1 MYKNDSWC
9 ILILTKLNKSTLSLT
24 EEGSSRILCLTAA
37 AVALAVAAEAI
48 GATAAAATGAHS
60 SRRHGF
66 ARMPRRVWSE
76 QARWGDARRA
86 EGAGWMGRL
95 RVCAQGATRGARAR
109 CSERGERV
117 IGRGRCT
124 ITSATIYD
132 Y

>member
-37 AVALAVAAEAI
+37 VVALAVAAEAI
-48 GATAAAATGAHS
+48 GATAATATGAHS

-86 EGAGWMGRL
+86 KGAGWTGRL
-95 RVCAQGATRGARAR
+95 RMCAQGATRGARAR
-109 CSERGERV
+109 CSERGNGA
-117 IGRGRCT
+117 I
-124 ITSATIYD
+124 
-132 Y
+132 